1 MNKILILLT
10 LLSLSVNADPVKDVW
25 DWANDNPIATAA
37 IVVGAGVTVG
47 PIAAA
52 YFALPVAFAAEM
64 LAPTAVEEVAGA
76 AVGETLSTVTPETM
90 AEFSSAFE
98 QIMGDTAVDDL
109 SGYTVE
115 TFGRSARA
123 ASLGNMSLD
132 ATEVTRL
139 LPPR

>member
-1 MNKILILLT
+1 MNKLLILLAI
-10 LLSLSVNADPVKDVW
+10 LSLSVNADPVEDVW

-37 IVVGAGVTVG
+37 IVVGGGLTIG
-47 PIAAA
+47 PVIGA
-52 YFALPVAFAAEM
+52 YFALPVALAAEM

-76 AVGETLSTVTPETM
+76 AVGETMATVTPETM

-123 ASLGNMSLD
+123 ASLGNISLD

>member
-1 MNKILILLT
+1 MKKLLLILT
-10 LLSLSVNADPVKDVW
+10 ILSLSVNADPVEDVW

-37 IVVGAGVTVG
+37 IVVGGGITVG
-47 PIAAA
+47 PVIAA
-52 YFALPVAFAAEM
+52 YFAVPVAFAAEM

-76 AVGETLSTVTPETM
+76 AVGETMATVTPETM

-123 ASLGNMSLD
+123 ASLGNISLD